1 MFFASSYVPYK
12 NLFKKNANGYISNT
26 EKEPNMLSLLHIQWN
41 TLAWN
46 RGTTWYHVVP
56 LKKIFFF
63 FFLFFI
69 IETIKAN
76 KTLIFVRENVG
87 ALLKSI

>member
-1 MFFASSYVPYK
+1 MEPWYHVVP
-12 NLFKKNANGYISNT
+12 
-26 EKEPNMLSLLHIQWN
+26 
-41 TLAWN
+41 

-56 LKKIFFF
+56 RGTTVGTTVGTTWYYVVPSGTKWYHVVPLKKNFFF
-63 FFLFFI
+63 SFYFLFFF